1 VRDIAAR
8 RDAVACRRDQ
18 ASLQI
23 KAVLCYYLR
32 VSASTPDDERNSGSR
47 RLPAGRKSDLAAY
60 VSEVGEVTV
69 AKLAERFD
77 VSLDTIRRDLDQL
90 DADGVLIRTHGGAIS
105 PSAVPR
111 PDTGLDVRRRV
122 QIAAKEKIGAI
133 AAGLVE
139 DGSAILINAGT
150 TTLAVAGQL
159 RDHRDLTV
167 ATNSL
172 LIPSEIAPGAVRDLY
187 LFGGA
192 VRVSDHATVGPVV
205 FANSLNGNEV
215 DIQCDLALI
224 GVGAVAAGVGYS
236 TSNLGEAAMMR
247 EMMNRATRVA
257 VLADSSKFG
266 RRLFA
271 QIADLGGADYLVTDA
286 MPPTDLRQ
294 ALDDGG
300 VEILTGESPP
310 VGT

>member
-1 VRDIAAR
+1 
-8 RDAVACRRDQ
+8 
-18 ASLQI
+18 
-23 KAVLCYYLR
+23 
-32 VSASTPDDERNSGSR
+32 VSATTPNDERNSGSR

-60 VSEVGEVTV
+60 VSEMGEVTV

-90 DADGVLIRTHGGAIS
+90 DTDGVLIRTHGGAIS
-105 PSAVPR
+105 PSALPR

-122 QIAAKEKIGAI
+122 QIAAKDKIGAI
-133 AAGLVE
+133 AAGLVD

-150 TTLAVAGQL
+150 TTLALARQL

-172 LIPSEIAPGAVRDLY
+172 LVPSELPPTAVRDLY
-187 LFGGA
+187 LFGGT
-192 VRVSDHATVGPVV
+192 VRVGAQATVGPVV

-224 GVGAVAAGVGYS
+224 GVGAVAAGAGYS

-247 EMMNRATRVA
+247 EMMDRATHVA

-286 MPPTDLRQ
+286 TPPAELAK
-294 ALDDGG
+294 ALHDNG
-300 VEILTGESPP
+300 VEILTDDKPRAAEH
-310 VGT
+310 

>member
-1 VRDIAAR
+1 M
-8 RDAVACRRDQ
+8 
-18 ASLQI
+18 
-23 KAVLCYYLR
+23 CYYLR
-32 VSASTPDDERNSGSR
+32 VPAHDEPNSGSR
-47 RLPAGRKSDLAAY
+47 RLPAGRKADLAAY

-69 AKLAERFD
+69 AKLAERFE

-111 PDTGLDVRRRV
+111 PDTGLEVRRRV
-122 QIAAKEKIGAI
+122 QTVAKERIGAR
-133 AAGLVE
+133 AAELVE
-139 DGSAILINAGT
+139 DGSAVLINAGT
-150 TTLAVAGQL
+150 TTLALVRHL

-172 LIPSEIAPGAVRDLY
+172 QIPSEISPTVFRDLY

-192 VRVSDHATVGPVV
+192 VRVVAQATVGPVV
-205 FANSLNGNEV
+205 FADTLNGGEV

-224 GVGAVAAGVGYS
+224 AVGAVAPAVGYS

-247 EMMNRATRVA
+247 EMMDRAARVA

-271 QIADLGGADYLVTDA
+271 QVAELERADYLVTDT
-286 MPPTDLRQ
+286 MPPPDLADELAR
-294 ALDDGG
+294 GN
-300 VEILTGESPP
+300 VEILTAEESPA
-310 VGT
+310 GS